1 MVGSPQGGALV
12 KLFTPL
18 YERVL
23 DWSRHR
29 HAERYLAAL
38 SFAESSF
45 FPIPVDVM
53 LAPMCLAD
61 RNKAFRYALVAMVF
75 SVLGGAAGYAI
86 GYLAFEA
93 IEPWLKESHYW
104 GAYQTSRSW
113 FDSYGFWAVFIA
125 GFSPIPYKV
134 FTIAAGVAALG
145 FPGSQLAQARR
156 TDHPVVMLGDTLAAE
171 AAVTQ
176 GAVRHGSGS
185 WNGSGTGTSTS
196 WSITRRISDSRH
208 APDVAGASRAA
219 WGASICGAF

>member
-61 RNKAFRYALVAMVF
+61 RNKALRYALVAMVF

-104 GAYQTSRSW
+104 GAYQTSRAW

-145 FPGSQLAQARR
+145 FPGFMLASFIGRGARFF
-156 TDHPVVMLGDTLAAE
+156 L
-171 AAVTQ
+171 
-176 GAVRHGSGS
+176 
-185 WNGSGTGTSTS
+185 
-196 WSITRRISDSRH
+196 
-208 APDVAGASRAA
+208 VAGLVVLGGDKLESTLQKYVEALGWAVVVVAGLIIA
-219 WGASICGAF
+219 WLMVRG